1 MNKLITLAAITL
13 VLVAFWV
20 GAGIAS
26 AAAPDLV
33 RNHHGAPSYRII
45 EAVKS

>member
-1 MNKLITLAAITL
+1 MNRLITLAAITL

-20 GAGIAS
+20 GASSAS

-33 RNHHGAPSYRII
+33 RDHHGAPSYRII
-45 EAVKS
+45 EAMK